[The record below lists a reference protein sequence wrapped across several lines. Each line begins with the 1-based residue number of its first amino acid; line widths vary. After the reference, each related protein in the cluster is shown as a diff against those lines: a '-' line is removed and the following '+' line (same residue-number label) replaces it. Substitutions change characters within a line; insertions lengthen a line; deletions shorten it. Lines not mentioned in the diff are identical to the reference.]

1 MPASFPPARKPR
13 VALAKS
19 LINKPELLLLDEPTA
34 SLDPDTGDLVR
45 SWLERYRT
53 ESGCTILLASHNMDE
68 VARLCDTVL
77 MMKQGRIV
85 DRGTP
90 CRVAVA
96 LRAATIW
103 RTSSST
109 SPATASAMPWVRHEG
124 LAPTGLGGS
133 STGIWALYRRS
144 WPRLL
149 DLAYWPVLQM
159 LIWGFTSSF
168 FAARLGNG
176 GVVAMGM
183 LLGGVL
189 LWETALRSH
198 LGFAVTFM
206 EEIWSRNLGHI
217 FVSPLR
223 PWELLAALVVMSVVR
238 MALGVI
244 PAALVAALLYHYNVL
259 TIGPI
264 LILFAANLIVMGW
277 WIALGCVSLILS
289 QGGWRGKP
297 GVVDV
302 VRAIAAGGG
311 VLPGLGAAL
320 VAAENRIAVAG
331 STCVRGYA
339 CRGFATRHP
348 LGPFGLGGRFKP
360 ALG

>member
-1 MPASFPPARKPR
+1 MR
-13 VALAKS
+13 
-19 LINKPELLLLDEPTA
+19 
-34 SLDPDTGDLVR
+34 
-45 SWLERYRT
+45 
-53 ESGCTILLASHNMDE
+53 
-68 VARLCDTVL
+68 
-77 MMKQGRIV
+77 
-85 DRGTP
+85 
-90 CRVAVA
+90 
-96 LRAATIW
+96 
-103 RTSSST
+103 
-109 SPATASAMPWVRHEG
+109 ASARRVWGLVYRH
-124 LAPTGLGGS
+124 
-133 STGIWALYRRS
+133 IALYRGS

-223 PWELLAALVVMSVVR
+223 PWELLAALVTMSGIR
-238 MALGVI
+238 MVLGVV

-264 LILFAANLIVMGW
+264 LILFVANLIVMGW

-289 QGGWRGKP
+289 QGGGAESLVWSMLIGLSPLAAVYYPVSVLPWWLQKLALVLP
-297 GVVDV
+297 AAHVFEGM
-302 VRAIAAGGG
+302 RAAVSQHVIRWDHLAWAGG
-311 VLPGLGAAL
+311 LNLLWLTAAMLLFNSQFQAARRNGAL
-320 VAAENRIAVAG
+320 MNIGE
-331 STCVRGYA
+331 
-339 CRGFATRHP
+339 
-348 LGPFGLGGRFKP
+348 
-360 ALG
+360 

>member
-1 MPASFPPARKPR
+1 VR
-13 VALAKS
+13 
-19 LINKPELLLLDEPTA
+19 A
-34 SLDPDTGDLVR
+34 SLRRVYGLV
-45 SWLERYRT
+45 YR
-53 ESGCTILLASHNMDE
+53 H
-68 VARLCDTVL
+68 
-77 MMKQGRIV
+77 
-85 DRGTP
+85 
-90 CRVAVA
+90 
-96 LRAATIW
+96 
-103 RTSSST
+103 TS
-109 SPATASAMPWVRHEG
+109 
-124 LAPTGLGGS
+124 
-133 STGIWALYRRS
+133 LYRRS

-168 FAARLGNG
+168 FAARLGSHG
-176 GVVAMGM
+176 IVTIGM

-223 PWELLAALVVMSVVR
+223 PWELLIALVVMSSIR

-264 LILFAANLIVMGW
+264 LILFVANLIVMGW

-289 QGGWRGKP
+289 QGGGAESLVWSMLVGISP
-297 GVVDV
+297 L
-302 VRAIAAGGG
+302 AAVYYPVS
-311 VLPGLGAAL
+311 VLPVWLQKIALLLPAAH
-320 VAAENRIAVAG
+320 VFEGMRAAVSEHIIRWDHLAWA
-331 STCVRGYA
+331 
-339 CRGFATRHP
+339 
-348 LGPFGLGGRFKP
+348 FGLNIVWLTAAMMLFNNQFQAARRNG
-360 ALG
+360 ALMNIGE

>member
-1 MPASFPPARKPR
+1 MR
-13 VALAKS
+13 
-19 LINKPELLLLDEPTA
+19 A
-34 SLDPDTGDLVR
+34 SLRRVWGLV
-45 SWLERYRT
+45 YRHT
-53 ESGCTILLASHNMDE
+53 
-68 VARLCDTVL
+68 
-77 MMKQGRIV
+77 
-85 DRGTP
+85 
-90 CRVAVA
+90 
-96 LRAATIW
+96 
-103 RTSSST
+103 
-109 SPATASAMPWVRHEG
+109 
-124 LAPTGLGGS
+124 
-133 STGIWALYRRS
+133 ALYRRS

-168 FAARLGNG
+168 FAARLGSHG
-176 GVVAMGM
+176 AVAIGM

-223 PWELLAALVVMSVVR
+223 PWELLAALVTMSTIR
-238 MALGVI
+238 MALGVV

-289 QGGWRGKP
+289 QGGGAESLVWSMLVGLSP
-297 GVVDV
+297 L
-302 VRAIAAGGG
+302 AAVYYPVS
-311 VLPGLGAAL
+311 VLPWWLQKVALLLPAAHVFEGMRAAVSQHIVRWDHLAWAAL
-320 VAAENRIAVAG
+320 LNVVWLTGAMLLFNRQFQAARRNG
-331 STCVRGYA
+331 
-339 CRGFATRHP
+339 
-348 LGPFGLGGRFKP
+348 
-360 ALG
+360 ALMNIGE